1 MVDVHYKRFAM
12 LNHRKREFRGRSRP
26 SYDLHQPRLHPLR
39 QRSRLSRTRN
49 HGPASVKKTQQSD
62 ALKSSSLLYV
72 IERTFVSTLVYLI
85 IELLEYVRSRKIS
98 IAFKT
103 LTLNIGPITL
113 QGPHHVAQ
121 KSMMISLWPALF
133 SKSSS
138 SSWKGMNQQT
148 TAKAMK
154 GHRVF
159 QTNKKQ
165 KLNRSNHFVMY
176 QLTWLID

>member
-1 MVDVHYKRFAM
+1 MTYISLVYIHWGKDHVFLVLGIM
-12 LNHRKREFRGRSRP
+12 GQLLE
-26 SYDLHQPRLHPLR
+26 
-39 QRSRLSRTRN
+39 
-49 HGPASVKKTQQSD
+49 KKTQQSD

-159 QTNKKQ
+159 QTKKNK
-165 KLNRSNHFVMY
+165 S
-176 QLTWLID
+176 